1 LNFSFDIE
9 IMVSLDEI
17 TKFFR
22 GNIKLSQPL
31 ANFTTFRIGGPADYY
46 LEPTDKDDAVKL
58 INYLQ
63 ANAFPFMIIGNASN
77 LLISDEGYHGAVINL
92 ESTLGEVRKEGEY
105 VVSGAGAR
113 LAKFVDFCVQRGL
126 GGVEM
131 LAGIPGTV
139 GGAII
144 MNAGAYGGEISDFLV
159 DVEVLRQSNLV
170 WIKKEEGGFLYRRS
184 GFGRDVVLGARFL
197 LPRKDKTELMRVR
210 RELLVKRNLAQPV
223 NFPNAGSIFKNPP
236 GNHAAK
242 LIESAG
248 LKGLRRGGAQ
258 ISERHGNFIINL
270 GNARAT
276 DVLDLIREAQ
286 RTVFEKSKVQLELEV
301 KLIGFNGNDYRA
313 VA

>member
-1 LNFSFDIE
+1 
-9 IMVSLDEI
+9 
-17 TKFFR
+17 
-22 GNIKLSQPL
+22 
-31 ANFTTFRIGGPADYY
+31 
-46 LEPTDKDDAVKL
+46 
-58 INYLQ
+58 
-63 ANAFPFMIIGNASN
+63 
-77 LLISDEGYHGAVINL
+77 
-92 ESTLGEVRKEGEY
+92 
-105 VVSGAGAR
+105 
-113 LAKFVDFCVQRGL
+113 
-126 GGVEM
+126 
-131 LAGIPGTV
+131 
-139 GGAII
+139 
-144 MNAGAYGGEISDFLV
+144 
-159 DVEVLRQSNLV
+159 V
-170 WIKKEEGGFLYRRS
+170 WIKKEEGGFSYRRS
-184 GFGRDVVLGARFL
+184 EFGRNVVLGARFL